1 MDDSSLAREFKEEDM
16 SPDVCGA
23 DREISY
29 DDEDESEEGEEEE
42 LETPV
47 KRKTGTILVNKERM
61 KNFRNAPTAKIGASI
76 SSTSQQQVKL
86 NIVQ

>member
-1 MDDSSLAREFKEEDM
+1 MDDSLAREFKEEDM

-29 DDEDESEEGEEEE
+29 DDEEESEEGEEEE

-47 KRKTGTILVNKERM
+47 YRQTGNILLNKERM
-61 KNFRNAPTAKIGASI
+61 KNFRNPPTAKIGATI
-76 SSTSQQQVKL
+76 SSSSQQQVKL
-86 NIVQ
+86 NMQ